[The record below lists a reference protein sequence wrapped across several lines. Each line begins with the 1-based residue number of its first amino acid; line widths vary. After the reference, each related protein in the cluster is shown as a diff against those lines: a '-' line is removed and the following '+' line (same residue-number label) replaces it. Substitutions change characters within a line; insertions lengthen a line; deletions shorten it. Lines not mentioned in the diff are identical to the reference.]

1 MQSRKDRLVASLII
15 LPSIV
20 LLGIFVYGFIGHSMR
35 MSITDWGQEAAMS
48 LHPKIENIGLAN
60 YRDLFTGFL
69 NIRFRQDLVNMFFF
83 ILLFVGLSL
92 LMGLFLATL
101 IDQLI
106 WGETF
111 FRTVFL
117 YPMSLSMVV
126 TGTIWRWMLQPRG
139 GINVLPTLVGL
150 PQGQF
155 LWLASREQTLA
166 FDWSHIFHYISLML
180 FIVLAMSAYGNWRR
194 EEQKPLRKKLLGCAL
209 LFGFI
214 ATGVF
219 KRIDLLG
226 YPEQHGFNKALW
238 GVVVASVWQMS
249 GYTMALYL
257 AGLRTV
263 PNELREAARVDGG
276 SELQIYRYVDLPL
289 LKPITASAIVI
300 LGHIALKIFDLIFA
314 MSGPDHY
321 PTSMPAITMFLK
333 AFRGNE
339 LAVGAAIGVILFV
352 IVSFLII
359 PYLINSFKSEE
370 KR

>member
-1 MQSRKDRLVASLII
+1 MQSRRDRLVAGLIL

-20 LLGIFVYGFIGHSMR
+20 LLGIFVYGFIGHSIK
-35 MSITDWGQEAAMS
+35 MSTTDWGQEAAMS
-48 LHPKIENIGLAN
+48 LHPKLENIGLAN
-60 YRDLFTGFL
+60 YRDLFIGFL

-92 LMGLFLATL
+92 LMGLLLATL

-106 WGETF
+106 FGETF

-126 TGTIWRWMLQPRG
+126 TGTIWRWMLQARG
-139 GINVLPTLVGL
+139 GINVLPTLIGL
-150 PQGQF
+150 PPGQF
-155 LWLASREQTLA
+155 LWLSSREQTLA
-166 FDWSHIFHYISLML
+166 FDWSHIFHYIALVLLIILAFSTYGSWRQKERKPLRGKL
-180 FIVLAMSAYGNWRR
+180 IGCGVLLGIVLAG
-194 EEQKPLRKKLLGCAL
+194 LL
-209 LFGFI
+209 
-214 ATGVF
+214 

-238 GVVVASVWQMS
+238 GVVVAAVWQMS

-276 SELQIYRYVDLPL
+276 SEFQIYRYVDLPL

-314 MSGPDHY
+314 MAGPDHY

-359 PYLINSFKSEE
+359 PYLINSFKTEE
-370 KR
+370 E